1 MRWRAGGPPSALC
14 ATVQRTPSRL
24 PHTFTCWPACR
35 ALAGRLLQPAAS
47 FCSAAAAAAPSG
59 AVAQATKPMCT
70 VLLPLYRSVA
80 RGEAQLS
87 DGDVMRLL
95 STASMPLHTLP
106 RLLHV
111 GAEELRGAM
120 QGRPPATSL
129 AHMVPSMVFRLGR
142 ASKELAVLLSKLA
155 LATPPSRA
163 LAAALAS
170 RPLRQPALLSWLSTT
185 IAVASSLSA
194 LCGEWAAIG
203 RPSPTLIAQNCCA
216 PWQDV

>member
-1 MRWRAGGPPSALC
+1 MAQAATGAGIVLGAIYQIVSK
-14 ATVQRTPSRL
+14 ATVS
-24 PHTFTCWPACR
+24 
-35 ALAGRLLQPAAS
+35 
-47 FCSAAAAAAPSG
+47 
-59 AVAQATKPMCT
+59 
-70 VLLPLYRSVA
+70 
-80 RGEAQLS
+80 LS
-87 DGDVMRLL
+87 DVPEGDVMRLL

-129 AHMVPSMVFRLGR
+129 AHMVPSMVFSLGR

-170 RPLRQPALLSWLSTT
+170 RPLRQP
-185 IAVASSLSA
+185 
-194 LCGEWAAIG
+194 G
-203 RPSPTLIAQNCCA
+203 RDPA
-216 PWQDV
+216 P